1 MYSYHAL
8 INALRAHTIHINLN
22 MILDSSTSL
31 LSSRKKYIYFVSSR
45 TTLNKYHNK
54 NMIILKRLVQALTAK
69 HTTKLQL

>member
-31 LSSRKKYIYFVSSR
+31 LSSRIFLIFFCFV
-45 TTLNKYHNK
+45 TNNAY
-54 NMIILKRLVQALTAK
+54 
-69 HTTKLQL
+69 